1 MTRSLPHSHTTG
13 AAGLPGSSASSTRV
27 IRTPR
32 WAFAVGS
39 DDRSCY
45 PYGPSDRSRHRP
57 VLKPHPIRFTR
68 FLFPSVVSGTTAA
81 TNTMNFDIYRP
92 LLALTVLTPTACV
105 STFHPEIHMSDSESI
120 KDDVRAIEAL
130 NRQDVQFALAG
141 DKTKMMSQWT
151 DDFVLLPPAG
161 PIMRGRA
168 VIAKAFEDV
177 ESPEIVDYAL
187 DIQEVTVLG
196 DHAFEWGTYHY
207 TVRPRGRG
215 EPVRTSGKLMRIL
228 QRQPDRS
235 WKIYRGM
242 STVDVLT
249 K

>member
-1 MTRSLPHSHTTG
+1 
-13 AAGLPGSSASSTRV
+13 
-27 IRTPR
+27 
-32 WAFAVGS
+32 
-39 DDRSCY
+39 
-45 PYGPSDRSRHRP
+45 
-57 VLKPHPIRFTR
+57 
-68 FLFPSVVSGTTAA
+68 
-81 TNTMNFDIYRP
+81 MNFDIYRP

-105 STFHPEIHMSDSESI
+105 STSHPEVHMSDSESI
-120 KDDVRAIEAL
+120 KNDVRAIETV

-168 VIAKAFEDV
+168 VIAKAFEGV
-177 ESPEIVDYAL
+177 ESPKIVDYVL

-207 TVRPRGRG
+207 TVRPRERG
-215 EPVRTSGKLMRIL
+215 EAVQTSGKLMRIL
-228 QRQPDRS
+228 QRQPDQS

-242 STVDVLT
+242 STIDVPT